1 MTRRRIPSSGEMLPV
16 VGLGTW
22 QTFDVG
28 PSAAERT
35 PRARAIEALFAAGGS
50 VIDSSPMYGR
60 SEAVAG
66 DLLAEAGTRGKAFI
80 ATKVWTSGREAG
92 IAQMQQSMRLLRTD
106 RIDLMQIHN
115 LLDWQA
121 HLPTLRA
128 WKKDGRLRYLGVTH
142 YTASAH
148 DSLVDVLRAEGVD
161 IAVLEAYVRY
171 RQPLRFDDQVTVHLL
186 MGAATRTTFQMAY
199 LLTVDGEARATAVT
213 MNRDRIRDL
222 AATEQG
228 LRTARFAYAE
238 SAAELAAAAEP
249 LGWPVV
255 VKPVMSS
262 SGKGQ
267 SVVSGPEGIAAAWE
281 AAMAGARGSGAR
293 VIVEEFLR
301 FEQEIT
307 LLTVKQWN
315 GPTLF
320 CPPIGHIQERGDY
333 QCSWQPAHLD
343 WEQLAAAQSMARQVT
358 DNLGGAG
365 LFGVEFFVCP
375 TAEGGSE
382 VVFSELSPR
391 PHDTGLVTLADL
403 QRGISAGGPEL
414 PLADC
419 RRAELVWLAADANL
433 SQLED
438 QLPPPIALAAT
449 KIGRRLLELNFVTI
463 IRCICA

>member
-1 MTRRRIPSSGEMLPV
+1 MLLGSGELGKEVAIAAQRLGCRVIAVDRYADAPAMQVADVAEV
-16 VGLGTW
+16 VAMGEPEALKAVVRRHRP
-22 QTFDVG
+22 DVVV
-28 PSAAERT
+28 PE
-35 PRARAIEALFAAGGS
+35 IEAL
-50 VIDSSPMYGR
+50 
-60 SEAVAG
+60 AVDA
-66 DLLAEAGTRGKAFI
+66 LAEL
-80 ATKVWTSGREAG
+80 E
-92 IAQMQQSMRLLRTD
+92 
-106 RIDLMQIHN
+106 
-115 LLDWQA
+115 
-121 HLPTLRA
+121 
-128 WKKDGRLRYLGVTH
+128 
-142 YTASAH
+142 
-148 DSLVDVLRAEGVD
+148 AEGT
-161 IAVLEAYVRY
+161 
-171 RQPLRFDDQVTVHLL
+171 TVIP
-186 MGAATRTTFQMAY
+186 T
-199 LLTVDGEARATAVT
+199 ARATAVT

-222 AATEQG
+222 AAQELG

-238 SAAELAAAAEP
+238 SAEQLAAAAAP

-267 SVVSGPEGIAAAWE
+267 SVVQGPEGIAAAWE
-281 AAMAGARGSGAR
+281 AALAGARGSGTR

-307 LLTVKQWN
+307 LLTVKQWS

-391 PHDTGLVTLADL
+391 PHDTGLVTLAGQNL
-403 QRGISAGGPEL
+403 SEFELHLRAVLGLPIPEIRSVA
-414 PLADC
+414 PAAS
-419 RRAELVWLAADANL
+419 RVILAAQACRSVAFEGLEQALATADVQVLLFGKPDARPHRRMGVALASGANL
-433 SQLED
+433 DEAQQRAD
-438 QLPPPIALAAT
+438 QAAAA
-449 KIGRRLLELNFVTI
+449 
-463 IRCICA
+463 IRVVEAG